1 MVRSGTNKSKAQ
13 SQRRQK
19 ESRKLKQLS
28 RYELSVESDD
38 SGLQP
43 RGKTQERVKGAEIY
57 QRMGGGAGKHRRGA
71 REAEEEPEEEE
82 PEEEE
87 EEEEEQSEEDNM
99 GKDKARIRRTRVCP
113 EGRGNP
119 VTKHSQGKVSSFEV
133 NRRHQSRG

>member
-43 RGKTQERVKGAEIY
+43 RSKTQERVKERVKGAEIH

-71 REAEEEPEEEE
+71 REAEEEQEEKAPE
-82 PEEEE
+82 
-87 EEEEEQSEEDNM
+87 
-99 GKDKARIRRTRVCP
+99 
-113 EGRGNP
+113 
-119 VTKHSQGKVSSFEV
+119 
-133 NRRHQSRG
+133 